1 MEDWYAEEFEP
12 FTLTYTWHRRI
23 GDERFAQTVKVV
35 CNTDLEA
42 DVHFERMFQRE
53 GRDVKYSVD

>member
-1 MEDWYAEEFEP
+1 MEDWYTEEFEP

-23 GDERFAQTVKVV
+23 GDERVAQTVRVV

>member
-1 MEDWYAEEFEP
+1 MEDLYTEEFEP

-42 DVHFERMFQRE
+42 DVHFEQMFQRE